1 MMIKIV
7 DLPIV
12 SHAYH
17 EISCDLLTFP
27 KSELHVI
34 INNRK

>member
-1 MMIKIV
+1 MMIEIV

-12 SHAYH
+12 SHACH
-17 EISCDLLTFP
+17 EIYCDLLTFP
-27 KSELHVI
+27 KSEVRVI